1 MNFMK
6 FWVVFGLTWVGN
18 NDGHNKKNIN
28 NTHKQDKLIDRYHIP
43 AEMCI
48 KS

>member
-1 MNFMK
+1 MK